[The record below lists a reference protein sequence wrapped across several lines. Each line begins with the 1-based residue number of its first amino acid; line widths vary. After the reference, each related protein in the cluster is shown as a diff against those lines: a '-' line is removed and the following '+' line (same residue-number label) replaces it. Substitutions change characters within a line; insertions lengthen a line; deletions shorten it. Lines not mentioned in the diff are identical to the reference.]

1 MRCHLACRRGRGCRG
16 RLGGSPPTL
25 GEGRR
30 WHPVLSRMPVRPHS
44 LLLKSL
50 EVAKRAAA
58 IMLLVACSSP
68 RAAPAQSANPAET
81 WSMYRGDLSRSDRPG
96 SGTARWGVLR
106 FMDLT
111 ARHRVVGG
119 ASMRLRLF
127 SLLSAAALFM
137 LGAVP
142 ASATSEGHDYLALG
156 DSVPFG
162 FSPLLN
168 PNDAHNFVGY
178 PEIVAQGLDVKDVN
192 AACPGEATGGF
203 LLLTGTDNVCR
214 PYRASFPLHV
224 EYQVSQMDFTLRYL
238 TGHRDTRLITLT
250 LGANDVFHL
259 QNVCGAAHPG
269 DPTAFAACVNQALP
283 AVLATM
289 RANLNT
295 ILSQIRATGYDGLIV
310 AGTHLH

>member
-1 MRCHLACRRGRGCRG
+1 MLRDGRLSASATRRTGCSRSTPAPANARGLRASTPIPIVTSTLELRRPSSICAVAKSSRRRRWRGCWPSSTRRPVTSSG
-16 RLGGSPPTL
+16 RVTS
-25 GEGRR
+25 
-30 WHPVLSRMPVRPHS
+30 S
-44 LLLKSL
+44 
-50 EVAKRAAA
+50 RAARSTG
-58 IMLLVACSSP
+58 SSRP
-68 RAAPAQSANPAET
+68 
-81 WSMYRGDLSRSDRPG
+81 DRPG

-162 FSPLLN
+162 FSPPLS

-214 PYRASFPLHV
+214 PYRASSSLHV
-224 EYQVSQMDFTLRYL
+224 E
-238 TGHRDTRLITLT
+238 
-250 LGANDVFHL
+250 
-259 QNVCGAAHPG
+259 
-269 DPTAFAACVNQALP
+269 
-283 AVLATM
+283 
-289 RANLNT
+289 
-295 ILSQIRATGYDGLIV
+295 
-310 AGTHLH
+310 